1 MFLKR
6 IRLHRIAHVTEFLCM
21 QRVNQAVSSVSPH
34 LAPEDLQSDSSAAA
48 ASNPADAPLTNVR
61 QLYNEVFL
69 PSMRQHLQA
78 PVHSDTSVSQKPGA
92 VKKVRTSHPAI
103 IADNACA
110 VV

>member
-1 MFLKR
+1 
-6 IRLHRIAHVTEFLCM
+6 M

-69 PSMRQHLQA
+69 LSMRQHLQA